1 MPIFRVKSVKI
12 YTGQKKF
19 TRIYS
24 WRSWQISGMTVS
36 YAGLFIGWA
45 NPLKLVAT
53 VRNFEATTL
62 FCQVFQFS
70 THRKGRLVQ
79 LGEKV
84 NSGNDNLTFPHC
96 SYYWDVSQH
105 MEKEKAQNGFE
116 KAILCLNSFFPIKI
130 KEKESVRLRNPR
142 RRITF
147 PLNLIYPP
155 SQSMQ
160 FHPSQTS

>member
-1 MPIFRVKSVKI
+1 
-12 YTGQKKF
+12 
-19 TRIYS
+19 
-24 WRSWQISGMTVS
+24 MTV
-36 YAGLFIGWA
+36 G
-45 NPLKLVAT
+45 
-53 VRNFEATTL
+53 NFEATTL
-62 FCQVFQFS
+62 FFQVFQFS

-84 NSGNDNLTFPHC
+84 NSGNDNLTFSHC
-96 SYYWDVSQH
+96 PYYWDVSQH

-142 RRITF
+142 SRITF

-160 FHPSQTS
+160 FQFPVKLHNLKSLGLIIAQFHGKISQILRYGILTQK